1 MKEKV
6 NFYPKA
12 QSKGLVNMV
21 AQTYKLT
28 ALEVETNLGY
38 TVRLFLKSKNK
49 TKTYSHA
56 CMNAHTHTTEAYTH
70 TWVVLE

>member
-1 MKEKV
+1 MKEKG

-12 QSKGLVNMV
+12 QSKGLVNMA

-38 TVRLFLKSKNK
+38 TVRLFLKSK
-49 TKTYSHA
+49 TKQKLTPTHA
-56 CMNAHTHTTEAYTH
+56 YTCMHECTHTPHKHTHT
-70 TWVVLE
+70 LG